1 MVKLTHLL
9 ILTTLIVWLAGS
21 GCIGS
26 NTSKSEG
33 SDADVVKVVEGVSA
47 ENLDIGLT
55 QAEIKELDDDMMDLN
70 YLLENASLEEEIS
83 VDEVKMEKN
92 WKGKELNQNEMK

>member
-9 ILTTLIVWLAGS
+9 VLATLVVWLAGS
-21 GCIGS
+21 GCIGN

-33 SDADVVKVVEGVSA
+33 SEADVAEVVEGVSA
-47 ENLDIGLT
+47 ESLNIGLT
-55 QAEIKELDDDMMDLN
+55 QAEIKELDDDMTNLN

-83 VDEVKMEKN
+83 IEDVKIDKN
-92 WKGKELNQNEMK
+92 